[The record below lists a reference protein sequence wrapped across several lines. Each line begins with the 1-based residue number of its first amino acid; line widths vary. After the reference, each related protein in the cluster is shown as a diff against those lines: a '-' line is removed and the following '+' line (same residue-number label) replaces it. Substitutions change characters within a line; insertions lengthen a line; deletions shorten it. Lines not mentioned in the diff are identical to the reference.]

1 MVNTVLCSITAH
13 AFKQFAD
20 AIEAGTPAKQVAQE
34 ALAAS
39 WKVPT
44 CILIYSMGIALD
56 ALFWLTAFAVVHSQN
71 TASVFNSSCV
81 LYIPRAGGVQRQ
93 RL

>member
-1 MVNTVLCSITAH
+1 LIDLQNVSMVNTVLCAITAH

-39 WKVPT
+39 WKVK
-44 CILIYSMGIALD
+44 
-56 ALFWLTAFAVVHSQN
+56 
-71 TASVFNSSCV
+71 
-81 LYIPRAGGVQRQ
+81 
-93 RL
+93 